1 MLENSANPGRFQGK
15 TNSDKRR
22 VFYKAVGILKAETG
36 VGNTEIYLDLVLLL
50 NIVVDLLLLLGT
62 NHLCGFPTSI
72 LRTILAAVLGGVYA
86 AACLLPGFHFLG
98 NLIWRI
104 VSLGLM
110 GVMAFGCSRYALRAS
125 LVFGFLVMA
134 LGGVASGLGEG
145 SFWKLILAAGG
156 VAVLCRYLPR
166 TRVGNKLLVPVVLS
180 YGGKEMRVT
189 ALHDTGNTL
198 YDPVTGAPVLVI
210 GAEVAQAFTGLTSD
224 QLRDPTSSIVFL
236 PGSRLI
242 PYKAVG
248 GGGMLLAIRFPKVR
262 IGTWQGSYLVAFA
275 PQCLSDEGTYQA
287 LTGGVL

>member
-1 MLENSANPGRFQGK
+1 M
-15 TNSDKRR
+15 
-22 VFYKAVGILKAETG
+22 AV
-36 VGNTEIYLDLVLLL
+36 TEIYIDLVLLL

-62 NHLCGFPTSI
+62 NHLCGFPTSM
-72 LRTILAAVLGGVYA
+72 LRTISAAVLGGVYA
-86 AACLLPGFHFLG
+86 AVCLLPGFRFLG
-98 NLIWRI
+98 HLIWRL

-110 GVMAFGCSRYALRAS
+110 GVIAFGCSRYALRAS

-145 SFWKLILAAGG
+145 SIWKLILAAGG

-166 TRVGNKLLVPVVLS
+166 ARAGNKLLVPVELS
-180 YGGKEMRVT
+180 YGGKELRIM

-210 GAEVAQAFTGLTSD
+210 DAKVAEVFTGLTSV
-224 QLRDPTSSIVFL
+224 QLRDPTSSINSL

-248 GGGMLLAIRFPKVR
+248 GCGMLLAIRFPRVR

-275 PQCLSDEGTYQA
+275 PQSLNEEGAYQA